1 MIQRFCLDGV
11 TMRSARSEKKRIL
24 DEFFEPIGFYRR
36 PATRFLDEILRPKVS
51 RRTERGRAS
60 REAMATD
67 GEVSVQSPEGVDSRR
82 IRLSSEGKL
91 MRLVESDGLCDEKLL
106 VLVLR

>member
-11 TMRSARSEKKRIL
+11 TMRSARPEKKRFR
-24 DEFFEPIGFYRR
+24 DEFLEQIGFHRR
-36 PATRFLDEILRPKVS
+36 PATWLLVKILRAKVS
-51 RRTERGRAS
+51 KRAERGRAS
-60 REAMATD
+60 REAMAT
-67 GEVSVQSPEGVDSRR
+67 GRAVSVQSPEGFDSRG

-91 MRLVESDGLCDEKLL
+91 MGLVESDGLCDEQLL